1 MVRSSQRRIPAKI
14 TTLAVVASLVLHV
27 PIAWWFLES
36 TWWNDEVPAPESL
49 AVHLLSI
56 PQEPEAPPEPEAE
69 PEPEAPDGQI
79 VEIAP
84 PEDQRRPDEAN
95 YLAEYDSTVPEESV
109 DRRYRVNRKITA
121 PSYSPDD
128 VFELQE
134 QLPSPATKEPS
145 SGATAGREAYIPGRF
160 SLFPDRQSP
169 FDFSNKQGLDR
180 PAEASH
186 GSSKLAGSPSNDHLP
201 DLASADRTA
210 LNAHE
215 FLYASFWNRVKQ
227 LVSFYADQ
235 TLSNARPSRP
245 LRSPQYHMVLSGA
258 IATDGRLLTIEI
270 DRSSGVPEWDNAV
283 KEAFRLAAPF
293 PDPPEGAADPGTGY
307 IPIRRFGFT
316 ITLGGARA
324 EMSGIDPRQGVEF
337 PGLQT
342 LPR

>member
-1 MVRSSQRRIPAKI
+1 MQRPSQRRLPAKV
-14 TTLAVVASLVLHV
+14 TALAVMASLLLHV

-36 TWWNDEVPAPESL
+36 TWWSEQVPAPAPL

-56 PQEPEAPPEPEAE
+56 PQEPEEEAE
-69 PEPEAPDGQI
+69 PEPEPEEPDGQI

-84 PEDQRRPDEAN
+84 PQDQRRPEQAD
-95 YLAEYDSTVPEESV
+95 YLAEYDSTVPQETV
-109 DRRYRVNRKITA
+109 DRRYRVDRKITA
-121 PSYSPDD
+121 PTYSPDD
-128 VFELQE
+128 VFELHE
-134 QLPSPATKEPS
+134 QLPSPPTTQPS
-145 SGATAGREAYIPGRF
+145 SGAPAGRERYTPGRF

-169 FDFSNKQGLDR
+169 FDFSSKEGLDL

-186 GSSKLAGSPSNDHLP
+186 GSSTLAGSPSNDHLP
-201 DLASADRTA
+201 DVASADRTA

-235 TLSNARPSRP
+235 TVANARPSRP
-245 LRSPQYHMVLSGA
+245 LRSPRYQMVLSGA
-258 IATDGRLLTIEI
+258 IAMDGRLLTIEI
-270 DRSSGVPEWDNAV
+270 DKSSGVPEWDDAV

-316 ITLGGARA
+316 IMLGGARA

>member
-1 MVRSSQRRIPAKI
+1 MERPSQRRVPAKVAA
-14 TTLAVVASLVLHV
+14 LAVMASLLLHV
-27 PIAWWFLES
+27 PLAWWFLES
-36 TWWNDEVPAPESL
+36 TWWNEEVPPPEPL

-56 PQEPEAPPEPEAE
+56 PQEPQEEAE
-69 PEPEAPDGQI
+69 PELEPDEPSGQI

-84 PEDQRRPDEAN
+84 PEDQRRPERAD
-95 YLAEYDSTVPEESV
+95 YLAEYDSTVPQETV
-109 DRRYRVNRKITA
+109 DRRYRVDRKITA
-121 PSYSPDD
+121 PTYSPED
-128 VFELQE
+128 VFELRE
-134 QLPSPATKEPS
+134 QLPGPTTTQPS
-145 SGATAGREAYIPGRF
+145 SGATAGREVYQPGRF

-169 FDFSNKQGLDR
+169 FDFSNKEGLDR
-180 PAEASH
+180 PTEASH
-186 GSSKLAGSPSNDHLP
+186 GSSMLAGSPSNDHLP
-201 DLASADRTA
+201 EVASADRTA

-235 TLSNARPSRP
+235 TIANARPSRP
-245 LRSPQYHMVLSGA
+245 LRSPRYQMVLSGA
-258 IATDGRLLTIEI
+258 IAKDGRLLTIEI
-270 DRSSGVPEWDNAV
+270 DKSCGVPEWDNAV

-293 PDPPEGAADPGTGY
+293 PEPPEGAADPGTGY

-316 ITLGGARA
+316 IMLGGARA

>member
-1 MVRSSQRRIPAKI
+1 M
-14 TTLAVVASLVLHV
+14 
-27 PIAWWFLES
+27 WFLNS
-36 TWWNDEVPAPESL
+36 TYWSEEIPPLEPMRVQ
-49 AVHLLSI
+49 LLSI
-56 PQEPEAPPEPEAE
+56 AASEAE
-69 PEPEAPDGQI
+69 PEEEPEEPEAATPDGQI

-84 PEDQRRPDEAN
+84 PVDQRQPEKAD

-109 DRRYRVNRKITA
+109 DRRYRLDRTVTA
-121 PSYSPDD
+121 PSYSSDD
-128 VFELQE
+128 AFELQE
-134 QLPSPATKEPS
+134 QVEASPSQLPT
-145 SGATAGREAYIPGRF
+145 SGATAGRQIYRNGNY

-169 FDFSNKQGLDR
+169 FDFSSKKGLDT
-180 PAEASH
+180 PTTASH
-186 GSSKLAGSPSNDHLP
+186 GATQLSGSPSNDHLP
-201 DLASADRTA
+201 NVASADRTA

-235 TLSNARPSRP
+235 TLANARPRVA
-245 LRSPQYHMVLSGA
+245 LRSPRYEMVLSGA

-270 DRSSGVPEWDNAV
+270 DKSSGVPEWDNAV

-316 ITLGGARA
+316 IILGGARA
-324 EMSGIDPRQGVEF
+324 EMSGIDPRQGIEF

>member
-1 MVRSSQRRIPAKI
+1 MERTSQRRLPTRVIVY
-14 TTLAVVASLVLHV
+14 AVLGSLLLHA
-27 PIAWWFLES
+27 PLIWWYLES
-36 TWWNDEVPAPESL
+36 TFWNEDEPPPAPL
-49 AVHLLSI
+49 TVQLL
-56 PQEPEAPPEPEAE
+56 PAEQPAE
-69 PEPEAPDGQI
+69 PAQDPAKPDELHGQI

-84 PEDQRRPDEAN
+84 PEDSSRPEQADF
-95 YLAEYDSTVPEESV
+95 LAEYNSTVAEETV
-109 DRRYRVNRKITA
+109 DRRYRNDRKITA

-128 VFELQE
+128 VFELEESQRTE
-134 QLPSPATKEPS
+134 SPTAAS
-145 SGATAGREAYIPGRF
+145 SGATAGREVFQPGRF
-160 SLFPDRQSP
+160 SLFPDRHSP
-169 FDFSNKQGLDR
+169 FDFSNKQGLDL
-180 PAEASH
+180 PAPASH
-186 GSSKLAGSPSNDHLP
+186 QQSRMAGSPSNDHLP
-201 DLASADRTA
+201 QVASADRTA

-235 TLSNARPSRP
+235 TLANARPSRP
-245 LRSPQYHMVLSGA
+245 LRSPRYEMVLSGA

-307 IPIRRFGFT
+307 IPIRRFGFV
-316 ITLGGARA
+316 ITVGGAHA